1 MALGRP
7 QCPRSDTGRCAPCP
21 SFSVGRCHSD
31 THTFTVTVSTCH
43 LIPRARSFRP
53 QRSLWCSEL
62 MRRVLGPKT
71 SPGSPAGLPRCGP
84 SVPGFLGASLAPTLE
99 MGPGLLSLALAALSR
114 PVFSP
119 KSPVL
124 TVEATSSTLA
134 GHRSIKLPS
143 VRCITRRAHC
153 KIKMKTLIQKSLGIA
168 RQQTKQSIELY
179 GGPK

>member
-1 MALGRP
+1 MGPGITGMALGRP

-71 SPGSPAGLPRCGP
+71 SPGLPAGLPRCGP
-84 SVPGFLGASLAPTLE
+84 SVPGFLGASLAPMLE
-99 MGPGLLSLALAALSR
+99 MDPGLLSLGLSSHRSLPFSRSR
-114 PVFSP
+114 PPPPRLQSQIY
-119 KSPVL
+119 K
-124 TVEATSSTLA
+124 A
-134 GHRSIKLPS
+134 
-143 VRCITRRAHC
+143 
-153 KIKMKTLIQKSLGIA
+153 SLS
-168 RQQTKQSIELY
+168 QVHNPQ
-179 GGPK
+179 GPL